1 MTPKIIGRI
10 EPDSL
15 RRNII
20 YYWCLAICARY
31 NMDIEG
37 QVKYGKLLDVLGR
50 QIPSP
55 SPSPRD

>member
-1 MTPKIIGRI
+1 MKSSKIVGRI

-20 YYWCLAICARY
+20 YYWCLAICARH

-37 QVKYGKLLDVLGR
+37 QVKYGRLLNVLGR

-55 SPSPRD
+55 RD